1 MRRRERTPQ
10 QVDPLGAL
18 SAGPLTL
25 LASVAAGVYAVVLT
39 TVSRDDV
46 VSWPVAVGALAALM
60 AAGVILVVVSRPS
73 RAPFRRRY
81 VVVMTVLL
89 AGSAV
94 LSGASTA
101 GHNSLVRDDWVP
113 VAIGVLVL
121 GLAPYRPGREIAI
134 VGVALAV
141 VVGGVIAAEGPS
153 FAAGL
158 PTGLYVVVAVTPV
171 LALSLAGATFSST
184 FVALVDRWV
193 ERAVT
198 YRRESTDGLR
208 ASIARSVQQD
218 RVTILN
224 RDVVPFFT
232 RLIESGEVTADDG
245 ARARTIAET
254 LRGTMVA
261 EADRSWLEHLLTASS
276 VAVRGTVDDPAHIAG
291 EMADDH
297 RTALRALIVAF
308 ADTGVVDASDIR
320 LVLRAEEARVDVRL
334 TVATRVSDLT
344 IRHRLAPYF
353 AVLRVVYDDLVVDVT
368 PPHLTLR
375 FSYDQH

>member
-1 MRRRERTPQ
+1 VRRRERTPQ

-18 SAGPLTL
+18 SAGPLTM
-25 LASVAAGVYAVVLT
+25 LASVASAVYAVALT
-39 TVSRDDV
+39 AVSREDV
-46 VSWPVAVGALAALM
+46 VSWVCALAALAALV
-60 AAGVILVVVSRPS
+60 AAGAVLMVFSRPS

-81 VVVMTVLL
+81 VVIMTALL
-89 AGSAV
+89 AATAV

-101 GHNSLVRDDWVP
+101 GHNTMVRDDWVP
-113 VAIGVLVL
+113 VAVGVLVL

-134 VGVALAV
+134 VGIALTV
-141 VVGGVIAAEGPS
+141 VVGGVIALEGPS
-153 FAAGL
+153 FTTGL
-158 PTGLYVVVAVTPV
+158 PTALYVVVAVTPV
-171 LALSLAGATFSST
+171 LALSLAGATFSAT
-184 FVALVDRWV
+184 FVTLVDRWI
-193 ERAVT
+193 ERAAS
-198 YRRESTDGLR
+198 YRRASTDGLR

-232 RLIESGEVTADDG
+232 RLIESGEVTAVDSTR
-245 ARARTIAET
+245 ARAIAET

-276 VAVRGTVDDPAHIAG
+276 VAVRGVVDDPEHVAG
-291 EMADDH
+291 EMASDH

-308 ADTGVVDASDIR
+308 ADTGVVDASDVR
-320 LVLRAEEARVDVRL
+320 LVFRAEEARVDVRL
-334 TVATRVSDLT
+334 TVATRASDLT
-344 IRHRLAPYF
+344 VRHRLAPYF